1 MASNWYAVRAKPG
14 TQRMARPIPLA
25 ANATF
30 KQEAEWERRKGESI
44 LERQLRQDGIDV
56 YMPSFWIRTKHH
68 RTNKLIERRLP
79 FLVGYAFVHLPDFE
93 FERVR
98 GVEAVMCMLAP
109 TRNAGP
115 VRFPENMI
123 AQFMV
128 DEFEASQAHKLQ
140 EWSDME
146 RQRFNKQNHL
156 RGQLKKVLPKGR
168 SPKTSLREYA
178 DQAIDRLNDVVRE
191 RVLSITAQLD
201 ALEAAE
207 TLEEIEKVA

>member
-14 TQRMARPIPLA
+14 TQRMARPLPIP
-25 ANATF
+25 ANITE
-30 KQEAEWERRKGESI
+30 KERIEADRRKGESI
-44 LERQLRQDGIDV
+44 LERQLRQEGIDV

-115 VRFPENMI
+115 VQFPQNMI

-128 DEFEASQAHKLQ
+128 DEFETEQAQRLQ
-140 EWSDME
+140 EWSDIE
-146 RQRFNKQNHL
+146 RKRFIKANNL
-156 RGQLKKVLPKGR
+156 RGQLKKALPKGR
-168 SPKTSLREYA
+168 HPKTSLREYA
-178 DQAIDRLNDVVRE
+178 DQVLERLGEVMRA
-191 RVLSITAQLD
+191 RVLVITAQLD

>member
-14 TQRMARPIPLA
+14 TQRMARPLLLA
-25 ANATF
+25 ANATEQD
-30 KQEAEWERRKGESI
+30 KAEWERRKGESI
-44 LERQLRQDGIDV
+44 LERQLRQEGIDV

-68 RTNKLIERRLP
+68 RTNKLIERRHP
-79 FLVGYAFVHLPDFE
+79 FLVGYAFVHLPEFE

-98 GVEAVMCMLAP
+98 GVDAVMCMLAP

-115 VRFPENMI
+115 VRFPEAMI
-123 AQFMV
+123 SQFMI
-128 DEFEASQAHKLQ
+128 DEFDAAQRHRLQ
-140 EWSDME
+140 EWTDME
-146 RQRFNKQNHL
+146 RRRFKKQNHL

-168 SPKTSLREYA
+168 NPRSSLREYA
-178 DQAIDRLNDVVRE
+178 DHALDRLNDVVRA

-207 TLEEIEKVA
+207 TLAEIDAVA

>member
-14 TQRMARPIPLA
+14 TQRMARPLLLA
-25 ANATF
+25 ANSTE
-30 KQEAEWERRKGESI
+30 KEKAEWERRKGETI
-44 LERQLRQDGIDV
+44 IERQLRQEGIDV

-109 TRNAGP
+109 TRSAGP
-115 VRFPENMI
+115 VCFAETMI
-123 AQFMV
+123 AQFMM
-128 DEFEASQAHKLQ
+128 DEFEADQAHKLQ

-146 RQRFNKQNHL
+146 RQRFNKQSHL

-168 SPKTSLREYA
+168 NPKTSLREHA
-178 DQAIDRLNDVVRE
+178 DIAIDRLGEVVRA
-191 RVLSITAQLD
+191 RVLAITAQLD

>member
-14 TQRMARPIPLA
+14 TQRMARPLLLA
-25 ANATF
+25 ANATE
-30 KQEAEWERRKGESI
+30 QEKAEWERRKGESI
-44 LERQLRQDGIDV
+44 LERQLRQEGIDV

-68 RTNKLIERRLP
+68 RTNKLIERRHP

-98 GVEAVMCMLAP
+98 GVDAVMCMLAP

-115 VRFPENMI
+115 VRFPEAMI
-123 AQFMV
+123 SQFMM
-128 DEFEASQAHKLQ
+128 DEFEAAQAHKLQ

-146 RQRFNKQNHL
+146 RQRFNKQNKL

-168 SPKTSLREYA
+168 HPKTSLREFA
-178 DQAIDRLNDVVRE
+178 DHALDRLSEVIRA
-191 RVLSITAQLD
+191 RVLSITTQLD

-207 TLEEIEKVA
+207 TLAEIDNVA